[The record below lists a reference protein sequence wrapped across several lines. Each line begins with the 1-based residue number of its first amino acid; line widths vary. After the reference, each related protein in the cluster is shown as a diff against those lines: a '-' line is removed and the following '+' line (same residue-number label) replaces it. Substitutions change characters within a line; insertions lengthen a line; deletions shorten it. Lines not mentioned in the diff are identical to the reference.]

1 MTDDKK
7 TEPLPESTAARPS
20 TPPRP
25 PRSAVEIASD
35 SAMERFADLIKFGK
49 GELSRANESLRK
61 LISVAKNVVILTGAG
76 ISTSAGIPDFRS
88 PATGLYAN
96 LQRLNLPFPEAVFEL
111 NYFKQNPKVSYPILR
126 LSVVADR

>member
-1 MTDDKK
+1 MTNEKK
-7 TEPLPESTAARPS
+7 TEPLPKSTPAGPS

-25 PRSAVEIASD
+25 PRSAIEIASD
-35 SAMERFADLIKFGK
+35 SAMERFADLIKSGK
-49 GELSRANESLRK
+49 GELSRADCRSRK

-111 NYFKQNPKVSYPILR
+111 NYFKQNPKVSCAPLNGANKAH
-126 LSVVADR
+126 L